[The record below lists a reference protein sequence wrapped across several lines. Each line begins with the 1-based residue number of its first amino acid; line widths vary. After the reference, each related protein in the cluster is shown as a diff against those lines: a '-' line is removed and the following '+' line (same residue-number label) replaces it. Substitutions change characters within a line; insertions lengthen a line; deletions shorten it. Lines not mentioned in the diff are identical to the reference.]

1 MGNRRVI
8 KLNTCTYKDIHHF
21 TKLITKTILSRDL
34 FFQTKTCDIDLLKWN
49 NVQSDISETTYN

>member
-1 MGNRRVI
+1 MYIQGYTSFN
-8 KLNTCTYKDIHHF
+8 KAYNKNN
-21 TKLITKTILSRDL
+21 LSRDL